1 MSGKHVPQRTCAVCR
16 QKRDKRLLTRVVG
29 TATGIQI
36 DRSGKMS
43 GRGAY
48 LCEQADCWERAIHSP
63 VLGNA
68 LRVTLTNEDHARLQ
82 QAKP

>member
-1 MSGKHVPQRTCAVCR
+1 MSGKHVPQRTCVVCR
-16 QKRDKRLLTRVVG
+16 QKRDKRLLTRVVS

-48 LCEQADCWERAIHSP
+48 LCEQADCWERAINSP
-63 VLGNA
+63 VLGKA
-68 LRVTLTNEDHARLQ
+68 LRVTLTNEDHVRLQ